1 MAAAEAV
8 RPSPARTTLVHVQL
22 AILKYSVLRLAL
34 FVACLG
40 LLHLVGVGGLLLPV
54 LAAVISLA
62 LSYVLLRR
70 HRDQLALAIDRRV
83 HERTTRRRP
92 SGADEDA
99 AAEDGTTPL
108 R

>member
-1 MAAAEAV
+1 M
-8 RPSPARTTLVHVQL
+8 QL

-40 LLHLVGVGGLLLPV
+40 LLYLAGVGGLLLPV

-62 LSYVLLRR
+62 LSYILLRR
-70 HRDQLALAIDRRV
+70 QRDQLAVAIDRRV
-83 HERTTRRRP
+83 HDRTTRRRP
-92 SGADEDA
+92 SGAAEDAASEDA
-99 AAEDGTTPL
+99 AAEDGTTPQ